1 MIEIKVM
8 HELSSINFKS
18 INFKSNNFK
27 ISSFAYTDIILSIML
42 N

>member
-18 INFKSNNFK
+18 INFKIF
-27 ISSFAYTDIILSIML
+27 IFAYTDIILSIML